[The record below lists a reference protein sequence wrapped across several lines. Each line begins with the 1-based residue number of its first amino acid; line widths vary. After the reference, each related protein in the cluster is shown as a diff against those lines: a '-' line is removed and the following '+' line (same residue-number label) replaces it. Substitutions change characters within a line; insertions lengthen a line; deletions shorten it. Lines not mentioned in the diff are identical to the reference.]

1 MAKIN
6 VQDRLNAIGAK
17 NEQIS
22 KVKQLQDENYKLKQ
36 QMGQRKS
43 GTRQRLAS
51 KIPGLKTLKDTL
63 GKQFSKNSID
73 ISDLM

>member
-43 GTRQRLAS
+43 GTRQSLAS
-51 KIPGLKTLKDTL
+51 RIPGLKTLKDSL
-63 GKQFSKNSID
+63 GKQFTKDTID
-73 ISDLM
+73 LSDLM

>member
-17 NEQIS
+17 NTQIE
-22 KVKQLQDENYKLKQ
+22 KVRQLQDENYKLKQ
-36 QMGQRKS
+36 QMGRSKKGS
-43 GTRQRLAS
+43 RQSLAS
-51 KIPGLKTLKDTL
+51 RIPGLQTLKNTL
-63 GKQFSKNSID
+63 GKQFTKDAID